1 LKFAKI
7 LKLYHITYY
16 KSLQSQSYKHWNCK
30 GRKVGSLD
38 ALITMQQQE
47 ASSINGLM
55 YCGTPSF
62 TNEHANLE
70 DLETNKKARQP
81 ILPITRTS

>member
-1 LKFAKI
+1 LKFAKV

-16 KSLQSQSYKHWNCK
+16 KTLQSQSYKHWNCK

-38 ALITMQQQE
+38 ALITMQQE
-47 ASSINGLM
+47 ASSINGLI
-55 YCGTPSF
+55 YCGTPSLA
-62 TNEHANLE
+62 NEHANLK